1 MDDTLTT
8 YEAAEALDLRL
19 DTFRQ
24 YHHRGTLGIE
34 PIGNFGQA
42 LVWRRA
48 DVERLGAHR
57 AGRRL

>member
-1 MDDTLTT
+1 MDGTLTT
-8 YEAAEALDLRL
+8 YQAAEALDLRL

-24 YHHRGTLGIE
+24 YHHRGTLGIT

-48 DVERLGAHR
+48 DVERLAVAR
-57 AGRRL
+57 AGRGL